1 VVRGWAHGLLSP
13 VARVEVWI
21 DGRSQGCAAMGRV
34 CTNRAVAWQNGA
46 AVLSGFELRLDT
58 YRLHRSGDRARLS
71 ARVILLDGT
80 SADLPAVDVALR
92 PAAELATSS
101 HAASAQRARPQP
113 PRSQSGVRPIR
124 LLCFARSLDSGGSQL
139 RLAELIQH
147 LQSIGGFET
156 TVVAPTEGPLRRTL
170 ESAGALVHLTAI
182 RIDDTTAYER
192 QLTAMAAWAANRFD
206 LVLAGTLTSFPAID
220 LANRLGLPSVWRIG
234 EVEPLPTVVDWL
246 GERLDPAVELRAHDA
261 FDTASVVLFNSEAGL
276 RRHRRPGI
284 AERCTLLA
292 SGTDV
297 AGAYAYMQTTPR
309 DACRQALGVASDR
322 RLLICAGTLW
332 PLKGQAL
339 LVSALKHM
347 RAGHPLECV
356 MIGQHC
362 EPYASTLASLIRH
375 HRLAGCVRLIPFC
388 DDLRPWWR
396 AADAAVCPSETE
408 SMPAGVLEA
417 MAFGLPVLA
426 TSVGGIPEIVDDGI
440 TGWLCEPNDLG
451 SLIAGLERVAAAT
464 PGELRTLGD
473 RAAQHVRAVHNRSE
487 ALARTTD
494 LLRHVARGG
503 APRGLDQRATA
514 IRDG

>member
-1 VVRGWAHGLLSP
+1 
-13 VARVEVWI
+13 
-21 DGRSQGCAAMGRV
+21 
-34 CTNRAVAWQNGA
+34 
-46 AVLSGFELRLDT
+46 
-58 YRLHRSGDRARLS
+58 
-71 ARVILLDGT
+71 
-80 SADLPAVDVALR
+80 LPAVDIALR
-92 PAAELATSS
+92 PAAEPATSS

-113 PRSQSGVRPIR
+113 ARAQSGVRPIR

-156 TVVAPTEGPLRRTL
+156 TVVAPADGPLRRTL
-170 ESAGALVHLTAI
+170 ESAGALVHLNAI
-182 RIDDTTAYER
+182 QIDDATAYER
-192 QLTAMAAWAANRFD
+192 QLTATAAWAANRFD

-246 GERLDPAVELRAHDA
+246 GERLDPAVELRARDA
-261 FDTASVVLFNSEAGL
+261 FDTASVLLFNSEAAL
-276 RRHRRPGI
+276 RRHRHHGN

-297 AGAYAYMQTTPR
+297 AGADAYIQTTPR

-347 RAGHPLECV
+347 RAGQALECV

-362 EPYASTLASLIRH
+362 EPYVSTLASLIRH
-375 HRLAGCVRLIPFC
+375 HRLAGCVRLISFC

-426 TSVGGIPEIVDDGI
+426 TNVGGIPEVVDDGI

-451 SLIAGLERVAAAT
+451 SLIAGLERVAVAT

-473 RAAQHVRAVHNRSE
+473 RAAQRVRAAHNRSD

-503 APRGLDQRATA
+503 TPHGLDQRATA
-514 IRDG
+514 IRHG